1 MAKKAASA
9 EVPAS
14 LKSNSE
20 VVRELL
26 AEGITKPADIVQAA
40 LDKHGVTVN
49 KGLVN
54 AVKSVWN
61 KKQGGSK
68 VTKLNKAPKKKAAAP
83 AIAKSGGSG
92 SVSHGRPTE
101 LDVAKFALK
110 MGGVDAAI
118 EALKNLVK

>member
-20 VVRELL
+20 IVREIL
-26 AEGITKPADIVQAA
+26 AEGITKPALIVQAA

-54 AVKSVWN
+54 SVKSVWS
-61 KKQGGSK
+61 KTQGGSK
-68 VTKLNKAPKKKAAAP
+68 VTKLNKAPKKKAAT
-83 AIAKSGGSG
+83 
-92 SVSHGRPTE
+92 SVSATSVSSNHGRPTE

>member
-9 EVPAS
+9 AVPAS

-20 VVRELL
+20 IVRELL
-26 AEGITKPADIVQAA
+26 AGGITKPADIVQAA

-54 AVKSVWN
+54 AVKSVWS

-68 VTKLNKAPKKKAAAP
+68 ATKLNKAPKKKAATP
-83 AIAKSGGSG
+83 AVATSG
-92 SVSHGRPTE
+92 SSTHSRPTE

>member
-14 LKSNSE
+14 TRTNSE
-20 VVRELL
+20 VIREIL

-49 KGLVN
+49 KGLIS
-54 AVKSVWN
+54 AVKSVWS

-68 VTKLNKAPKKKAAAP
+68 VAKLNKSPKKKAATP
-83 AIAKSGGSG
+83 AVATSG
-92 SVSHGRPTE
+92 SANHGRPTE

>member
-20 VVRELL
+20 IVRGLL

-54 AVKSVWN
+54 AVKSVWS

-68 VTKLNKAPKKKAAAP
+68 ATKLNKAPKKKAATP
-83 AIAKSGGSG
+83 AAAKSGSAN
-92 SVSHGRPTE
+92 HGRPTE

>member
-9 EVPAS
+9 AIPAS
-14 LKSNSE
+14 SKTNSE
-20 VVRELL
+20 IVREIL

-40 LDKHGVTVN
+40 LDQHGLTIN

-68 VTKLNKAPKKKAAAP
+68 VRKLNKAPKKRAARVA
-83 AIAKSGGSG
+83 ATSG
-92 SVSHGRPTE
+92 SASHDRPTD

-118 EALKNLVK
+118 LALRNLVK

>member
-1 MAKKAASA
+1 MAKKAASV

-20 VVRELL
+20 IVREIL

-40 LDKHGVTVN
+40 HDKHGVTVN

-68 VTKLNKAPKKKAAAP
+68 ATKLNKAPKKKAATPVVATRD
-83 AIAKSGGSG
+83 SSN
-92 SVSHGRPTE
+92 HGRPTE
-101 LDVAKFALK
+101 LDIAKFALK

-118 EALKNLVK
+118 EALKNLVN

>member
-14 LKSNSE
+14 TRTNSE
-20 VVRELL
+20 VIREIL

-54 AVKSVWN
+54 AVKSVWS
-61 KKQGGSK
+61 KKHGGSK
-68 VTKLNKAPKKKAAAP
+68 VTKLNKAPKKMSTHAGAA
-83 AIAKSGGSG
+83 GGS
-92 SVSHGRPTE
+92 SAHGRPTE

>member
-9 EVPAS
+9 GVSAS
-14 LKSNSE
+14 SKTNSE
-20 VVRELL
+20 IVRELL

-40 LDKHGVTVN
+40 LAKHGVTVN

-54 AVKSVWN
+54 SVKTVWN
-61 KKQGGSK
+61 KKQGASK
-68 VTKLNKAPKKKAAAP
+68 APKLNKAPKKAATP
-83 AIAKSGGSG
+83 AVATSG
-92 SVSHGRPTE
+92 STNHGRPTE

-118 EALKNLVK
+118 EALRNLVK